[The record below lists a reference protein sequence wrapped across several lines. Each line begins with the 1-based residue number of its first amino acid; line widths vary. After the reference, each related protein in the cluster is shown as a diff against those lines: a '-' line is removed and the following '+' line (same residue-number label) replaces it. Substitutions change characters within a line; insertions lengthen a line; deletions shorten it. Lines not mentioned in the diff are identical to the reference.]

1 MTAAAGMAMGGL
13 RPVVA
18 VYSTFF
24 TRAFDQAYYDVG
36 LHRLPVTIVLDRA
49 GITGDDG
56 ASHHGVL
63 DMSLALSIPNMTV
76 FAPSCTEE
84 VSVMLNTALSLDGPA
99 TIRFPKTPPV
109 SLDGQTGAG
118 LNARKLRQG
127 SSKVCVLGVGKMTAR
142 CAQAALALMA
152 EGIDVTLWD
161 TRIVSPADPDMLDD
175 ALAHEVVITVEDG
188 VRIGGAGTHLRDALA
203 QRAMARGVTCPQSES
218 LGVPKRY
225 LAQAAPESI
234 LAGLGL
240 DADGITQSIRGL
252 LKAAPVTQEPR

>member
-1 MTAAAGMAMGGL
+1 M
-13 RPVVA
+13 A

-84 VSVMLNTALSLDGPA
+84 VSVMLNTALSLEGPA

-109 SLDGQTGAG
+109 SLDGATGSG
-118 LNARKLRQG
+118 LKARKLRQG
-127 SSKVCVLGVGKMTAR
+127 SSSVCILGVGKMTAR
-142 CAQAALALMA
+142 CADAAQALAA
-152 EGIDVTLWD
+152 DGINVTLWD
-161 TRIVSPADPDMLDD
+161 TRVVAPADLDMLDD
-175 ALAHEVVITVEDG
+175 ALRHEVVLTVEDG
-188 VRIGGAGTHLRDALA
+188 VRVGGAGTHLRDALA
-203 QRAMARGVTCPQSES
+203 QRAHDLGVSCPRSES
-218 LGVPKRY
+218 LGIPKRF

-240 DADGITQSIRGL
+240 DADGIAQSIRGM
-252 LKAAPVTQEPR
+252 LKAAPLTQEPR